1 MKPGNPE
8 AGIWAARPLR
18 YLLRTVPNPAVE
30 LLLDRKMRE
39 RYLDGLS
46 LRVAFFVGQRVPSNR
61 LGRIRK
67 PSQNGRSVPLP
78 RFCEI
83 GEWRKRSKPLLFRGS
98 CGCHSHLDRFADTP

>member
-1 MKPGNPE
+1 MEHATTDGTELAYDTVGTDEPGVCIHGAFIANSF
-8 AGIWAARPLR
+8 RPL
-18 YLLRTVPNPAVE
+18 LVE
-30 LLLDRKMRE
+30 
-39 RYLDGLS
+39 
-46 LRVAFFVGQRVPSNR
+46 PS